1 MKKKLIFLFQI
12 IFIYILFLSISFA
25 DLQKN
30 LINKITA
37 TKTLSFNFKQNIAEK
52 VEFGNCYI
60 KYPLLMKCIYQNL
73 KQKSVISNGKTV
85 AIIKKKYKKIYYYP
99 IRTTPLFIIL
109 KKKLIFLFQII
120 FIYILFLSISFAD
133 LQKNLINKITATKTL
148 SFNFKQNIAE
158 KVEFGNCYI
167 KYPLLMK
174 CIYQNLKQK
183 SVISNGKTVA
193 IIKKKYKKIYYYPIR
208 TTPLF
213 IILKKEKILHLIRN
227 NKPTKIDSSI
237 IEFELNEKKSNK
249 LKILFDKNSL
259 EFKGWKTKD
268 AYSNDVTFIIYDLK
282 TNEIIEDEF
291 FKIPKEEDL

>member
-1 MKKKLIFLFQI
+1 MFLNILLFQI
-12 IFIYILFLSISFA
+12 IFIYIIFVSISFA
-25 DLQKN
+25 DLQK
-30 LINKITA
+30 K
-37 TKTLSFNFKQNIAEK
+37 
-52 VEFGNCYI
+52 
-60 KYPLLMKCIYQNL
+60 
-73 KQKSVISNGKTV
+73 
-85 AIIKKKYKKIYYYP
+85 
-99 IRTTPLFIIL
+99 
-109 KKKLIFLFQII
+109 
-120 FIYILFLSISFAD
+120 
-133 LQKNLINKITATKTL
+133 LINKITATKTL

-249 LKILFDKNSL
+249 LKIFFDKNSL

-268 AYSNDVTFIIYDLK
+268 AYSNDVSFIIYDLK

>member
-25 DLQKN
+25 DLQKK

-37 TKTLSFNFKQNIAEK
+37 TKTLSFNFKQK
-52 VEFGNCYI
+52 
-60 KYPLLMKCIYQNL
+60 
-73 KQKSVISNGKTV
+73 
-85 AIIKKKYKKIYYYP
+85 
-99 IRTTPLFIIL
+99 
-109 KKKLIFLFQII
+109 
-120 FIYILFLSISFAD
+120 
-133 LQKNLINKITATKTL
+133 
-148 SFNFKQNIAE
+148 IAE

-249 LKILFDKNSL
+249 LKIFFDKNSL

-268 AYSNDVTFIIYDLK
+268 AYSNDVNFTIYNLK
-282 TNEIIEDEF
+282 TNSQIVDNF
-291 FKIPKEEDL
+291 FKIPQEKDL

>member
-12 IFIYILFLSISFA
+12 IFIYIIFISISFA
-25 DLQKN
+25 DLQKK

-37 TKTLSFNFKQNIAEK
+37 TKTLSFNFKQK
-52 VEFGNCYI
+52 
-60 KYPLLMKCIYQNL
+60 
-73 KQKSVISNGKTV
+73 
-85 AIIKKKYKKIYYYP
+85 
-99 IRTTPLFIIL
+99 
-109 KKKLIFLFQII
+109 
-120 FIYILFLSISFAD
+120 
-133 LQKNLINKITATKTL
+133 
-148 SFNFKQNIAE
+148 IAE

-249 LKILFDKNSL
+249 LKIFFDKNSL

-268 AYSNDVTFIIYDLK
+268 AYSNDVSFIIYDLK